1 MEESDIRIICHRH
14 NLVCHQIKKVI
25 GSFDKELFVVD
36 DKYLIRTSKKPMI
49 TEQEKINRVKDLNLA
64 PHILHSSAYIKNE
77 KIHYLIMD
85 YLSGE
90 QLFSIIENLNDNEI
104 VKISDE
110 ILSFL
115 TQLHNIKADK
125 YDIGHYITIVSSQD
139 KWLAGHKKYW
149 NYIVDGLRKLKLTD
163 TQSHL
168 LKTADEYIERNIG
181 CLDYQQ
187 KPSLLHNDFHYKN
200 IIISGDRVSGII
212 DWECSQFGEIDFDL
226 IHLLYLSFFST
237 SNNMKKVFNT
247 TFLSQ
252 MKQHH
257 IFMIEKR
264 LTIYMLEH
272 DFIQLLW
279 CCGSDKDVYTS
290 RIKRYLN
297 GELESYLANLVKT
310 YL

>member
-1 MEESDIRIICHRH
+1 MSS
-14 NLVCHQIKKVI
+14 NKKMI

-49 TEQEKINRVKDLNLA
+49 TEQQKINRVKDLNLA
-64 PHILHSSAYIKNE
+64 PHIMHSSAYIKNE
-77 KIHYLIMD
+77 KIHYLIMN

-110 ILSFL
+110 ISSFL
-115 TQLHNIKADK
+115 TQLHKIKADK

-139 KWLAGHKKYW
+139 KWRAGHKKYW
-149 NYIVDGLRKLKLTD
+149 NYIVDGLRKVKLTD
-163 TQSHL
+163 MQSHL

-226 IHLLYLSFFST
+226 IHLLY
-237 SNNMKKVFNT
+237 
-247 TFLSQ
+247 
-252 MKQHH
+252 
-257 IFMIEKR
+257 
-264 LTIYMLEH
+264 
-272 DFIQLLW
+272 
-279 CCGSDKDVYTS
+279 
-290 RIKRYLN
+290 
-297 GELESYLANLVKT
+297 
-310 YL
+310 